1 MVVSNSAALAY
12 RFDGARSNVRGGRIV
27 ADRPVNT
34 GRFETVGDEQLMAL
48 IAGGDRPAFDA
59 LAVRHL
65 GRALRTARR
74 MLSNPSDAEE
84 VVQEAMIRVWTN
96 APRWQADRSR
106 FTTWL
111 YQIVTN
117 LAIDRLRKPTTAP
130 LEAAGDPADP
140 TPDADVELV
149 RRERMDLVGRMI
161 GEMPARQKAV
171 LTLCYYEGLT
181 CREAAEAMDMTVAA
195 VEALLLRSRRALKQ
209 KLEGYEV

>member
-1 MVVSNSAALAY
+1 MA
-12 RFDGARSNVRGGRIV
+12 

-34 GRFETVGDEQLMAL
+34 GRFEAFDDERLMAQV
-48 IAGGDRPAFDA
+48 AGGDRSAFDA
-59 LAVRHL
+59 LAQRHL

-74 MLSNPSDAEE
+74 LLTNQSDAEE
-84 VVQEAMIRVWTN
+84 IVQEAMLRVWMH
-96 APRWQADRSR
+96 ARRWQPERAR

-117 LAIDRLRKPTTAP
+117 LAIDRLRKPTMAP

-140 TPDADVELV
+140 APHIGVELE
-149 RRERMDLVGRMI
+149 RRERMDLIGRKI
-161 GEMPARQKAV
+161 DEMPGRQKAV

-181 CREAAEAMDMTVAA
+181 CREAADVMDMSVAA